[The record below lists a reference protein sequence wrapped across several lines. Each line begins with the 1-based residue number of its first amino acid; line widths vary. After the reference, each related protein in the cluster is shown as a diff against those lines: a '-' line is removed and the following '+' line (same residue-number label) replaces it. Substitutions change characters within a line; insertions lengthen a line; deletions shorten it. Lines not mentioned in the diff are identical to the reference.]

1 MVFAEVGN
9 HDGVA
14 PVAGAISINVFND
27 DSEAI
32 SILADA
38 QWHSLPVDRGIFGG
52 LGQQLNGNVDLNGI
66 FEGLYDLAGQSGDAP
81 EDIDRAAHD
90 TVLVLE
96 GDVAVLDLDSDGN
109 QHGIAGDLHEVGPD
123 VERHQVDA
131 DFVGNDF
138 FQILELDRRSGLQ
151 LGKLF
156 QTLKLIGLQVVA
168 HWPLAELLDSAVGEA
183 AGLVGHTHR
192 LVEGKTGVGN
202 ILHGVFFR
210 AVHGHMIVAAHAG
223 VDELDEDLLTNA
235 LEITVTPGYE
245 RIGWGL

>member
-14 PVAGAISINVFND
+14 PVAGAISVNVFND
-27 DSEAI
+27 DIEAI

-38 QWHSLPVDRGIFGG
+38 QRDSLPVDRGIFGG
-52 LGQQLNGNVDLNGI
+52 LGQQLNGNIDLNGI

-90 TVLVLE
+90 TVLVLD
-96 GDVAVLDLDSDGN
+96 GDGYE
-109 QHGIAGDLHEVGPD
+109 HGIAGDLHEVGPD

-210 AVHGHMIVAAHAG
+210 AVHGHVIVAAHAG

-235 LEITVTPGYE
+235 LEITVTPGFE
-245 RIGWGL
+245 RIG